1 MAVGL
6 YYFVVLAIIHYI
18 ADYLLQSREIA
29 DNKSKNFKYL
39 LIHGSEYTLTIGLL
53 LAVAFVMYVQILPII
68 LVIEYAILNGV
79 IHTIVDYFTSRLTSK
94 YYAKKDYGSFFKI
107 LGLDQ
112 LIHISTLILTFN
124 IFLL

>member
-1 MAVGL
+1 MAEGL

-18 ADYLLQSREIA
+18 ADYLVQSRKIA
-29 DNKSKNFKYL
+29 DNKSKNIKYL
-39 LIHGSEYTLTIGLL
+39 LIHGGEYTLTIWLL
-53 LAVAFVMYVQILPII
+53 LSFAFMIFMQISPIV
-68 LVIEYAILNGV
+68 LVFKYCLINGV

-94 YYAKKDYGSFFKI
+94 YYAKKDYKSFFRI

-124 IFLL
+124 IFL